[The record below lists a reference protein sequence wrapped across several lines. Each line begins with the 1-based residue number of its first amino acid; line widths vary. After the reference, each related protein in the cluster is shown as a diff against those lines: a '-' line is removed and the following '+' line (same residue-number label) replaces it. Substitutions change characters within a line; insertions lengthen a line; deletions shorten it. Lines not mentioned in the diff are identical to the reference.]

1 MTEMDKLLTAFSRA
15 KTDEDKLK
23 IQREMAWL
31 RVNDPVAVHNYVKSL
46 DPEDEPLESDTE

>member
-15 KTDEDKLK
+15 KTDEAKLK

-46 DPEDEPLESDTE
+46 NPEDEPLESDTE